1 MSTQFLVV
9 AKIKHIPSRIC
20 KFSLKP
26 IDLSV
31 FSVYTVLVIKYTV
44 GDEDLHIILSNSSE
58 LPIYEQIKEQIKA
71 QILSGELQEN
81 EMLPSLRQLAKDL
94 KISVLTTTRAYNEL
108 EEEGFIT
115 SRQGKGFFVMS
126 SSSNLIR
133 EQLIQEVEK
142 NLNNAILSAKRASM
156 SDEELIK
163 LLRLLLEVNHE

>member
-1 MSTQFLVV
+1 MLIVAIHLTKLLFLTILYMYKEIQLGGLY
-9 AKIKHIPSRIC
+9 AHSNIKHIR
-20 KFSLKP
+20 FA
-26 IDLSV
+26 
-31 FSVYTVLVIKYTV
+31 VYV
-44 GDEDLHIILSNSSE
+44 
-58 LPIYEQIKEQIKA
+58 QIKEQVKE
-71 QILSGELQEN
+71 QILSGELEED

-142 NLNNAILSAKRASM
+142 NLNSAILAAERASM
-156 SDEELIK
+156 TDEELIK

>member
-1 MSTQFLVV
+1 MLIVAIHLTKLLFLTILYMY
-9 AKIKHIPSRIC
+9 KEIQLGDCMHI
-20 KFSLKP
+20 
-26 IDLSV
+26 
-31 FSVYTVLVIKYTV
+31 VI
-44 GDEDLHIILSNSSE
+44 SNTSD
-58 LPIYEQIKEQIKA
+58 LPIYAQIKEQVKE
-71 QILSGELQEN
+71 QILSGELEED

-126 SSSNLIR
+126 SGSNLIR

-142 NLNNAILSAKRASM
+142 NLNSAILAAERASM
-156 SDEELIK
+156 TDEELIK